1 MKGKQLPDE
10 WVDAPTD
17 PDPVDDLG
25 YRPVQLDVFEV
36 EDGTERYMILPMC
49 EDMLED
55 EAFIVADSDAVHDL
69 ETRI

>member
-1 MKGKQLPDE
+1 MKGRQLPDE
-10 WVDAPTD
+10 WVEAPTD
-17 PDPVDDLG
+17 PDPVEDLG

-55 EAFIVADSDAVHDL
+55 EAFIVADTDAVDDL
-69 ETRI
+69 ETRV